1 MRRLAIPIILLL
13 PALTWANGAMGL
25 GLEMFHFGYW
35 LVYVVA
41 MIVFEAWWI
50 GRKSGV
56 SWGASLGISFLGNL
70 ITAMLCSQMAAP
82 ALHQPVWGSK
92 LNPNPFLN
100 AIALFLIYG
109 LISAVIEAG
118 LWQMMTKKERI
129 LGRSLTAHILS
140 IPIALAIL
148 LISEH
153 PYAGLDAF
161 THHPRRWILENWAKR
176 QLQDQ
181 IMEQEKVPAFS
192 TVEEAIRALPPEDTE
207 AWTAAYYPNFG
218 RFAFGETRSV
228 PYLWNTALN
237 GKEIGGEE
245 ENWVW
250 LIRPPKG
257 EYQRVIEVDL
267 STGQVRARL
276 E

>member
-1 MRRLAIPIILLL
+1 M
-13 PALTWANGAMGL
+13 
-25 GLEMFHFGYW
+25 EMFHFGYW
-35 LVYVVA
+35 LAYVVA

-56 SWGASLGISFLGNL
+56 SWGASLGISLLGNL

-82 ALHQPVWGSK
+82 FLHQPVWGSK
-92 LNPNPFLN
+92 LNPNPLLN
-100 AIALFLIYG
+100 AVALFLIYG

-118 LWQMMTKKERI
+118 IWQMMTKKDR
-129 LGRSLTAHILS
+129 LLRRSVAAHILS

-148 LISEH
+148 LIPEH

-161 THHPRRWILENWAKR
+161 TRHPRRLILENWAKR

-181 IMEQEKVPAFS
+181 IMEQEKVPTFS
-192 TVEEAIRALPPEDTE
+192 TVEEAIRALPPENAE
-207 AWTAAYYPNFG
+207 AWTAAYHPNFG
-218 RFAFGETRSV
+218 RFAFGENRSV
-228 PYLWNTALN
+228 HYLWNVALN
-237 GKEIGGEE
+237 GKKIGGEE

-250 LIRPPKG
+250 LIRPPEKK
-257 EYQRVIEVDL
+257 YRRIIEIDM

-276 E
+276 DK